1 MLVKGNILAKIFT
14 VYSWT
19 VRPRQGEEFVKAWKG
34 FALWVISHK
43 GSSGSTRLF
52 RDLDDPRHFMSV
64 DSWENKEAIESIR
77 KGIEYGR
84 RMEDLRKL
92 LYNFGSWP
100 LELEAEERDFA
111 GTCHG

>member
-1 MLVKGNILAKIFT
+1 MLAKVNILAKIFT

-19 VRPRQGEEFVKAWKG
+19 VKPRLGEEFVKAWKS
-34 FALWVISHK
+34 FALWVISQK

-64 DSWENKEAIESIR
+64 DSWENRETIESIR

-84 RMEDLRKL
+84 RIEDLQKF
-92 LYNFGSWP
+92 LYNFASWP
-100 LELEAEERDFA
+100 LDLEGEERDFA
-111 GTCHG
+111 RTSTD